1 LTPQEFKAAQ
11 KRLGYNNIEMADKL
25 GVTPRMVV
33 NYRMGHNPVTP
44 MAAQLITALLAA
56 VSASDSAK
64 ASKRAANSS
73 TLSRQKKAIQRGG

>member
-44 MAAQLITALLAA
+44 MATQLITVLLAA
-56 VSASDSAK
+56 GGASDMKK
-64 ASKRAANSS
+64 ASKRVASRRAKPRREKASQSS
-73 TLSRQKKAIQRGG
+73 I